1 MPKEIEIEF
10 KNILTIDEFAKLSSA
25 LNVKEADFLLQTNHY
40 FDTEDFK
47 LKETRSALRIRSK
60 SGHHTLTLKT
70 PHGEDLLETNQPLS
84 EEEAASLLK
93 DRRFPEGEVR
103 DTILGLNIDPAALQH
118 FGTLHTKRSE
128 QRFKGGLL
136 VLDQSEY
143 LDKEDYELEYEAA
156 GRIEGE
162 AIFLELLETFQIP
175 VRPTKNKV
183 RRFYEELKKKQQEK
197 SSQ

>member
-10 KNILTIDEFAKLSSA
+10 KNLLTSEEFVKLSSA
-25 LNVKEADFLLQTNHY
+25 FNVKEADFLHQANHY

-47 LKETRSALRIRSK
+47 LKEARSALRIRSK

-84 EEEAASLLK
+84 GDEAAFLLK

-103 DTILGLNIDPAALQH
+103 DTILGLNIDPDTLLH
-118 FGTLHTKRSE
+118 FGTLNTIRSE

-143 LDKEDYELEYEAA
+143 LDKEDYELEYEVAD
-156 GRIEGE
+156 RTEGE
-162 AIFLELLETFQIP
+162 AIFLKLLETFQIP
-175 VRPTKNKV
+175 VRQTKNKV
-183 RRFYEELKKKQQEK
+183 RRFYDELKKKQKENP
-197 SSQ
+197 SQ